1 MKTMNR
7 LKLMLLLVLPSVSE
21 HDSSRVV
28 GRTGQDVTLPCR
40 YEVKKHGL
48 QSVCWNRGDLPLQE
62 CNNRLIATSKLRV
75 KEETRVSS
83 RYQLQGRLD
92 EGDVSLTI
100 LNLTES
106 DAGRYGCRVRVRGPF
121 NDLKYHIDLNIE
133 KAPITTTIAGRR
145 GSDITTWKGSDITTW
160 KGSDVTTWRGNDV
173 TPTEPMVT
181 LVQEMWST
189 AVQQQQVNSLQ
200 TFVGNTVRLS
210 FIIFI
215 PALLLTAA
223 YRVWRT
229 NQKPETDRRL
239 NQSEEEEEE
248 AVTCV

>member
-133 KAPITTTIAGRR
+133 KGEKLLLNLI
-145 GSDITTWKGSDITTW
+145 KF
-160 KGSDVTTWRGNDV
+160 
-173 TPTEPMVT
+173 
-181 LVQEMWST
+181 VQEVASKM
-189 AVQQQQVNSLQ
+189 SLTETRQ
-200 TFVGNTVRLS
+200 F
-210 FIIFI
+210 
-215 PALLLTAA
+215 TAA
-223 YRVWRT
+223 EKNHGLKHCRVFPSSHH
-229 NQKPETDRRL
+229 NNHRR
-239 NQSEEEEEE
+239 EERK
-248 AVTCV
+248 

>member
-7 LKLMLLLVLPSVSE
+7 LNLMLLLVLPSVSE

-40 YEVKKHGL
+40 YEVKEHGP

-62 CNNRLIATSKLRV
+62 CNNRLIATGKLRV

-83 RYQLQGRLD
+83 RYQLQGQLD

-100 LNLTES
+100 LNLTEL

-121 NDLKYHIDLNIE
+121 NDLKYHIDLNVE
-133 KAPITTTIAGRR
+133 KAPITTTIAGKR
-145 GSDITTWKGSDITTW
+145 GSDVTTW
-160 KGSDVTTWRGNDV
+160 KGSDVTTWRGSDV

-200 TFVGNTVRLS
+200 MFVGNTVRLS

-239 NQSEEEEEE
+239 NQSEEEEE
-248 AVTCV
+248 VTCV